1 MWTKIAIFFY
11 INVLDGKWFYWMM
24 ILNSV
29 RMASHS
35 LFFDLDR
42 TLIEMD
48 QMSMPSD
55 DSEPLADMLLVLLA
69 RNKLLECTY
78 DIKNLFIS
86 MMLPNANFLFS
97 AYFPF
102 ASHTECSNFLRSVLK
117 LRQHSNTHPYQ
128 WFDQTSWPECIGVIV
143 ALELYLEFLFLFVF
157 H

>member
-1 MWTKIAIFFY
+1 
-11 INVLDGKWFYWMM
+11 M

-35 LFFDLDR
+35 LIFDLDR

-78 DIKNLFIS
+78 DIRNLFIS
-86 MMLPNANFLFS
+86 MILPNAKFMS
-97 AYFPF
+97 TAYFSF
-102 ASHTECSNFLRSVLK
+102 AIHNECSKFLRSVLK

-128 WFDQTSWPECIGVIV
+128 WFDRNSRPECVGVIV
-143 ALELYLEFLFLFVF
+143 AFNSIWNFFFYSSSINLISAKNK
-157 H
+157 